1 MAARDFVTAWN
12 RLDRELVRRA
22 LSVRSPRV
30 SELPRRAAVALV
42 LTEAPL
48 GVEVLLIRRA
58 TRAGDP
64 WSGQMALPGGHHA
77 EADGALL
84 ETALREA
91 AEEVGVD
98 LRQSGELLG
107 QLDDVLPGNAAVAV
121 SPFVFAV
128 ESRPVLTPRS
138 EEVDAVVWASLGAL
152 ARGESRIE
160 HELRMERQV
169 LRFPAFQLGEHVVW
183 GMTYRV
189 LLALIERVRETL
201 RLDSLEA
208 GDSRG

>member
-1 MAARDFVTAWN
+1 MTAWN
-12 RLDRELVRRA
+12 RLDRELVRHA
-22 LSVRSPRV
+22 LSARPPR
-30 SELPRRAAVALV
+30 LADLQRRAAVAVV

-58 TRAGDP
+58 MRAGDP
-64 WSGQMALPGGHHA
+64 WSGQMALPGGHYA

-84 ETALREA
+84 ETARRET

-98 LRQSGELLG
+98 LRHAGELLG

-128 ESRPVLTPRS
+128 VPRS
-138 EEVDAVVWASLGAL
+138 VPSPHGEEVDAVVWANLDAL
-152 ARGESRIE
+152 ARGESRVE
-160 HELRMERQV
+160 HELRMEQRV
-169 LRFPAFQLGEHVVW
+169 LRFPAFRLGEHVVW

-201 RLDSLEA
+201 NLEPLEA
-208 GDSRG
+208 NDPRG